1 MEKSEQNISRRT
13 MIGAGAAAI
22 AAGKLGL
29 IEAVAQT
36 TVAATG
42 STPAAGREITYNSGD
57 AAIKAFVVRPD
68 AKSKAQKPQGA
79 VLVIHEIWG
88 LNDHIRDVAR
98 RFAQQGYLALAPD
111 LYSREGAPQLDINN
125 RAALMEFIAAL
136 PDRRIVADLEAGVG
150 YLMEQGAAR
159 VGSVGFCMGG
169 LYSYLLAAKSPRLA
183 AAVDFYGRIVY
194 AEKTENKPESPVD
207 LAAQLKCPLLANFG
221 ETDAGIPL
229 TDVERLR
236 EQLKLGR
243 QPWKVNVYPGAGH
256 AFFNDTRPAY
266 NKNAAADAWR
276 EMLEF
281 FRVHV
286 LQPTNR

>member
-1 MEKSEQNISRRT
+1 MENNGQNISRRAV
-13 MIGAGAAAI
+13 IGAGAMAI
-22 AAGKLGL
+22 AAGKLG
-29 IEAVAQT
+29 ITRVAAQPAVAG
-36 TVAATG
+36 AG
-42 STPAAGREITYNSGD
+42 STLPVGREVTYKSGAD
-57 AAIKAFVVRPD
+57 SIKAFLVRPD
-68 AKSKAQKPQGA
+68 AKSTAVKPQGA

-98 RFAQQGYLALAPD
+98 RFAQQGYIALAPD
-111 LYSREGAPQLDINN
+111 LYSREGAPQLDVNN
-125 RAALMEFIAAL
+125 RAAMMEFIAAL
-136 PDRRIVADLEAGVG
+136 PDHRLVADLEAGVG

-194 AEKTENKPESPVD
+194 AEKTANKPESPVD

-221 ETDAGIPL
+221 EQDASIPL
-229 TDVERLR
+229 ADVERLR
-236 EQLKLGR
+236 DQLKLGH

-256 AFFNDTRPAY
+256 AFFNDTRPSY
-266 NKNAAADAWR
+266 NKNAAADAWQ

-281 FRVHV
+281 FKTH
-286 LQPTNR
+286 LLTAAK